1 MITMVAA
8 ILAEGARFLG
18 GVDREPA
25 APTLLPDCSG
35 SRTRMRARGH
45 SNVTEMV
52 ASAARV
58 GETVGVAANSRVTI
72 AAHALAWLELAG
84 RRGREVLTSEEVAAS
99 INTNAVIVRR
109 SLGDLQRAGL
119 VRARRGN
126 GAGFSLGRPATE
138 ITLLDVWLAV
148 SPEPLLALHHSEP
161 NLECPVGR
169 GIRPVLSDLYDEA
182 TETFQAALA
191 RWTVADILERILA

>member
-1 MITMVAA
+1 MVA
-8 ILAEGARFLG
+8 FDSPV
-18 GVDREPA
+18 VDTA
-25 APTLLPDCSG
+25 G
-35 SRTRMRARGH
+35 M
-45 SNVTEMV
+45 
-52 ASAARV
+52 
-58 GETVGVAANSRVTI
+58 AANSRVTI
-72 AAHALAWLELAG
+72 AAHALAWLELAR

-119 VRARRGN
+119 VTARRGN
-126 GAGFSLGRPATE
+126 GAGFSLGRPAPE

-169 GIRPVLSDLYDEA
+169 GIRPVLTDLYEEA
-182 TETFQAALA
+182 TDAFRAALA
-191 RWTVADILERILA
+191 RWSVTDVLERILT